1 MNSRA
6 RRVLFLQC
14 TNAGVYP
21 PIIHAAHIFADHGWS
36 VDILSSSDN
45 STASLLVPP
54 HPALTHHTTRMRPQN
69 AVRALEY
76 LTFLTKAMH
85 LSMTLRPDVIYAS
98 DPLGSGPGLV
108 AAQLAGAA
116 LVYHEH
122 DSPLLGALPAWLARA
137 RKVAARR
144 ARIVILP
151 NADRG
156 LILCRQTNRPIANL
170 RIVWNMPRR
179 SELPPLET
187 HADDDL
193 RLYFHGS
200 ITPDRLPEA
209 VVDAVRLFKGHVK
222 MLIAGYEAPG
232 ASGYLARLVERGA
245 GEDGQPL
252 VKYLGQIPLRS
263 ELLQVASSADVG
275 LSFMPNSTQDL
286 NMRHMVGASNKPFD
300 YMAAGLSLLV
310 SDLPEWNA
318 TYVTG
323 GFGRACNPF
332 DVDSVATAI
341 HWFLNHPSERQEMG
355 QRGRRKIQAEWNYD
369 VAFAPILEELSAQRC
384 NAKSTLKTIIAPHQ
398 SKRS

>member
-1 MNSRA
+1 MIVRA
-6 RRVLFLQC
+6 KRVLFLQC

-21 PIIHAAHIFADHGWS
+21 PIIHAAHIFAEHGWS
-36 VDILSSSDN
+36 VDILSSPDN
-45 STASLLVPP
+45 SVASLLVPP
-54 HPALTHHTTRMRPQN
+54 HPALTHHTTRIRPQN
-69 AVRALEY
+69 AVHALEY
-76 LTFLTKAMH
+76 LAFLTKAIY
-85 LSMTLRPDVIYAS
+85 LSITLRPDIIYAS
-98 DPLGSGPGLV
+98 DPLGSGPGLI
-108 AAQLAGAA
+108 AAKLAAA
-116 LVYHEH
+116 TLVYHEH
-122 DSPLLGALPAWLARA
+122 DSPPIGTLPGWLAQL
-137 RKVAARR
+137 RKAAAGR

-156 LILCRQTNRPIANL
+156 IILCRETNRPSPNL

-179 SELPPLET
+179 SELPPLEAHT
-187 HADDDL
+187 DDGL

-209 VVDAVRLFKGHVK
+209 VVDAVRRFKGRVK

-245 GEDGQPL
+245 GENGPPL

-263 ELLQVASSADVG
+263 ELLQAASSAHVG
-275 LSFMPNSTQDL
+275 LSFMPNSTEDL

-310 SDLPEWNA
+310 SNLPEWNA
-318 TYVTG
+318 TYVTA

-332 DVDSVATAI
+332 DVDSVVSAL

-355 QRGRRKIQAEWNYD
+355 QRGRRKIEAEWNYD
-369 VAFAPILEELSAQRC
+369 VAFAPIFEELSAQRC
-384 NAKSTLKTIIAPHQ
+384 NSKSA
-398 SKRS
+398 